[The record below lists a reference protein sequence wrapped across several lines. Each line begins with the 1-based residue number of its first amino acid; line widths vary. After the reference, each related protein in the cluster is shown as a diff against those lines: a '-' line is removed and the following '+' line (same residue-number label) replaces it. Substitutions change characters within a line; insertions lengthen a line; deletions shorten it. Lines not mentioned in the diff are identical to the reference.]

1 MTVKGPTGWEV
12 ARAANVSQSTVSLVL
27 SGRAAGRVSPATQER
42 VRRIAK
48 ELGYRPHAAARTL
61 RLGRS
66 GLVLLVVPEVQ
77 NPFFARVLDG
87 AEQAAHE
94 NDCSVVLGSN
104 QHGAVITGAANAV
117 DGVMIC
123 SKPPPDLDDE
133 VRQVPIVVLDSTA
146 KRGVP
151 TVRLDVGDGMEQ
163 AVRRL
168 VELGHRRLGYLRA
181 LQRTPTFLARWNAF
195 KRATAQLT
203 TTVVSAELSVAGA
216 EQSGHELLGGAGPH
230 VTAVICDDDVQAAGL
245 YRTAA
250 RLGIT
255 IPEQL
260 SVIGFGNTEVSR
272 MLYPSLTTVE
282 LSGEELGRTGLVM
295 LLDLLS
301 GQQPARRALL
311 PTTLVERESTG
322 PASEPR
328 APQPPAPEPAVTG
341 RPVPEQ
347 RAAEQTADE
356 QPAPAQPAA
365 LQPAPG
371 A

>member
-1 MTVKGPTGWEV
+1 MTGKGPTGWEV

-48 ELGYRPHAAARTL
+48 ELGYRPHAAARSL

-66 GLVLLVVPEVQ
+66 GLLLLVVPDVQ

-94 NDCSVVLGSN
+94 NECSVVLGSN

-117 DGVMIC
+117 DGVMVC
-123 SKPPPDLDDE
+123 SKPPPDLDDSA
-133 VRQVPIVVLDSTA
+133 RQVPMVVLDSTA
-146 KRGVP
+146 RRGVP

-168 VELGHRRLGYLRA
+168 VQLGHHRVGYLRA
-181 LQRTPTFLARWNAF
+181 PQRTPTFLARWKAF
-195 KRATAQLT
+195 KRSTGELST
-203 TTVVSAELSVAGA
+203 SVVNAELSVAGA
-216 EQSGHELLGGAGPH
+216 EQSGRELLTRPGAR

-245 YRTAA
+245 YRAA
-250 RLGIT
+250 AQLGIR
-255 IPEQL
+255 IPEEL
-260 SVIGFGNTEVSR
+260 SVVGFGNTEVSR

-295 LLDLLS
+295 LLDLLG
-301 GQQPARRALL
+301 GQQPARRAVL
-311 PTTLVERESTG
+311 PTTLVEREST
-322 PASEPR
+322 AL
-328 APQPPAPEPAVTG
+328 APPA
-341 RPVPEQ
+341 RP
-347 RAAEQTADE
+347 
-356 QPAPAQPAA
+356 
-365 LQPAPG
+365 
-371 A
+371 